1 MELGQSTVLG
11 LAIVGD
17 DGGVDDPAFESV
29 RGRAPEL
36 RLRRSLTIRAR
47 ARAAA
52 VDGGRGQG
60 RPPGGRRGAAGG
72 SRPRQL
78 QEQGTRHPSQ
88 RRRVAPSPPEPGVSA
103 ARVPG
108 VDDVPP
114 GGGEVQLAG
123 DRVNVRCRAHR
134 LFSHAPL
141 TQHALCADLSWRRWG
156 SQGERGI

>member
-72 SRPRQL
+72 GRPRQL
-78 QEQGTRHPSQ
+78 GIRRGRRHGAQ
-88 RRRVAPSPPEPGVSA
+88 RPR
-103 ARVPG
+103 
-108 VDDVPP
+108 
-114 GGGEVQLAG
+114 GGFHSSIE
-123 DRVNVRCRAHR
+123 
-134 LFSHAPL
+134 LF
-141 TQHALCADLSWRRWG
+141 T
-156 SQGERGI
+156 